1 MDAETISKALGGR
14 KAGTGWYAQYPAHAD
29 TSPSQSVSELP
40 DGRILPHCFAGCDV
54 HAVTAATD
62 VALSDLFPMRHMLK
76 GDKLLSAS
84 TQVVQINRIDDL
96 YFHYFIQIHASDSSA
111 RRGGER

>member
-1 MDAETISKALGGR
+1 M
-14 KAGTGWYAQYPAHAD
+14 
-29 TSPSQSVSELP
+29 PSQKVTNALP
-40 DGRILPHCFAGCDV
+40 ARYASPRLIADDSSPA
-54 HAVTAATD
+54 D

-76 GDKLLSAS
+76 GNKLLSAS

-111 RRGGER
+111 RRGVSDEIR